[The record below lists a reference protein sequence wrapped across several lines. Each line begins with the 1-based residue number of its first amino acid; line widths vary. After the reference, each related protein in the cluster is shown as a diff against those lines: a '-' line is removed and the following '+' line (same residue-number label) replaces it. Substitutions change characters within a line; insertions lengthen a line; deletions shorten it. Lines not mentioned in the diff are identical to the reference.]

1 MSASLAGLSRDTL
14 SAYLAQAQQALVA
27 LMTGAQP
34 VMVSYAQ
41 GNGSRTVT
49 RRLSTPA
56 EARMLIGE
64 IQAALG
70 IGAARRRPVRFIW

>member
-1 MSASLAGLSRDTL
+1 MNDLAGLSTQTL
-14 SAYLAQAQQALVA
+14 QAYLAQAQTALIN

-34 VMVSYAQ
+34 VTVSYAQ
-41 GNGSRTVT
+41 GNGERSTT

-64 IQAALG
+64 IRAALG
-70 IGAARRRPVRFIW
+70 QAPARKRPLRFVW